1 MAAPSEAVLSLDKR
15 TWRTVRKM
23 RHSDGAAM
31 VSGHDG
37 TDAARD
43 QKRRELG
50 ERLARETHVGWPA
63 LAAILMLMVIGTA
76 IVAYLLLETGG
87 GR

>member
-1 MAAPSEAVLSLDKR
+1 VARLPETEAKS
-15 TWRTVRKM
+15 
-23 RHSDGAAM
+23 
-31 VSGHDG
+31 VSAGPCRRCHICSG
-37 TDAARD
+37 ITLIYGQNKSDAALDR
-43 QKRRELG
+43 KRRELG

-76 IVAYLLLETGG
+76 IVAYLLLETDG

>member
-1 MAAPSEAVLSLDKR
+1 MVYGQGEADLVL
-15 TWRTVRKM
+15 
-23 RHSDGAAM
+23 
-31 VSGHDG
+31 
-37 TDAARD
+37 D
-43 QKRRELG
+43 QKRRELE

>member
-1 MAAPSEAVLSLDKR
+1 LIYGQNKS
-15 TWRTVRKM
+15 
-23 RHSDGAAM
+23 
-31 VSGHDG
+31 
-37 TDAARD
+37 DAALD

-63 LAAILMLMVIGTA
+63 LATILMLMVIGTA

-87 GR
+87 R